1 MTMQTLQV
9 NLTNDL
15 YQQVR
20 QHANKTNRSVE
31 AEVIAAVEA
40 FLATK
45 SDAQVELPLALAE
58 ELAQLPFLDD
68 AHLWQAARQIAPPE
82 KNERIQELVL
92 KQQAE
97 GLTATEQQEVQQL
110 QQYAQQLMLIRA
122 EAAVLLQQR
131 GFDISTL
138 RQRVSPAP
146 SDQGTNQPIT

>member
-20 QHANKTNRSVE
+20 QRANKTNRSVE

-45 SDAQVELPLALAE
+45 TDAQIELPLALAE

-68 AHLWQAARQIAPPE
+68 THLWQAARQIAAPE

-110 QQYAQQLMLIRA
+110 QQYAQRLMLIRA

-138 RQRVSPAP
+138 RQRVSPAS